1 MCNPKLTSSFHI
13 AVVISNHLLAPQ
25 ATCDES
31 LSRLVDIVVDNSC
44 MLLQAMH
51 ICCVESPAMF
61 YAFDNVLFS
70 SCVGVLL
77 PLLVADLYHAL
88 TTDDRAIVHFLPQTL
103 QTLQRLLPVLLR
115 RIPRLL
121 KLVSQQRESDHRET
135 MAFEE
140 FFGDASPILSR
151 RLRAR
156 WSAIHGSRNVTQPPQ
171 PKKSAIAGFDL
182 MLFNS

>member
-1 MCNPKLTSSFHI
+1 
-13 AVVISNHLLAPQ
+13 
-25 ATCDES
+25 
-31 LSRLVDIVVDNSC
+31 
-44 MLLQAMH
+44 
-51 ICCVESPAMF
+51 MF

-88 TTDDRAIVHFLPQTL
+88 TTDDRSIVHFLPQTL

-121 KLVSQQRESDHRET
+121 KLVSQQRDSDHRET
-135 MAFEE
+135 MSFEE
-140 FFGDASPILSR
+140 LFGDASPIHSR

-156 WSAIHGSRNVTQPPQ
+156 WSAINGSRSVTQPTE
-171 PKKSAIAGFDL
+171 PKKTTASGFEL
-182 MLFNS
+182 MLLSSG